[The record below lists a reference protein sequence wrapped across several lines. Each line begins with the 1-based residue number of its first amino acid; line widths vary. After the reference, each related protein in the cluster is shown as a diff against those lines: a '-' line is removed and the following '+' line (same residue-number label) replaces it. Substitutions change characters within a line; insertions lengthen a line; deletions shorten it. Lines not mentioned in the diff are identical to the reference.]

1 MAHQNR
7 VTPRSEIIAHPGRG
21 LLMGNRGILHDA
33 GGRPGKRRW
42 TSDLWIACALSFK
55 DWHRP
60 IMAPH
65 TYTELFFLDEAVA
78 FAAGHRPCAECRRGD
93 YNRFRAAWAAAGLG
107 HHTRAPEIDACLH
120 RARLT
125 DPPRRQRLYQAALG
139 TLPDGSFIT
148 LDAQDYL
155 VKGPAL
161 YPYTPEGYAPPRP
174 RPALAEVTVLTP
186 APLVAVLA
194 AGYVPLIH
202 PSAA

>member
-7 VTPRSEIIAHPGRG
+7 VTPRSEIIAHQGRG

-33 GGRPGKRRW
+33 GGRLGKRRW

-55 DWHRP
+55 GWHRP

-78 FAAGHRPCAECRRGD
+78 FAAGHRPCATCRRSD

-107 HHTRAPEIDACLH
+107 QQAMAAEIDACLH

-125 DPPRRQRLYQAALG
+125 DPPRRQRLYQAPLA

-155 VKGPAL
+155 VKGRAL
-161 YPYTPEGYAPPRP
+161 HPYAPDGYGATRP
-174 RPALAEVTVLTP
+174 RPPAAQVTVLTP
-186 APLVAVLA
+186 APLITVLQ
-194 AGYVPLIH
+194 AGYQPLIH